1 MDERGN
7 YDDNCDGLNS
17 PAAYVVIYN
26 DLLMKMMD
34 IITMIMIVWNYL
46 NRVKILMVMMISMIV
61 VMIASPVET
70 LIV

>member
-1 MDERGN
+1 MEVERKGRDEMMIRMIDDDEMDQRGN

-34 IITMIMIVWNYL
+34 IIIMIMIVWNY
-46 NRVKILMVMMISMIV
+46 
-61 VMIASPVET
+61 
-70 LIV
+70 

>member
-34 IITMIMIVWNYL
+34 IITMIMIVWNY
-46 NRVKILMVMMISMIV
+46 
-61 VMIASPVET
+61 
-70 LIV
+70 

>member
-1 MDERGN
+1 MIRMIDDDEMDERGN

-34 IITMIMIVWNYL
+34 IITMIMIVWNY
-46 NRVKILMVMMISMIV
+46 
-61 VMIASPVET
+61 
-70 LIV
+70 

>member
-1 MDERGN
+1 MEVERKGRDETMIRMIDDDEMDQRGN

-34 IITMIMIVWNYL
+34 IITMIMIVWNY
-46 NRVKILMVMMISMIV
+46 
-61 VMIASPVET
+61 
-70 LIV
+70 